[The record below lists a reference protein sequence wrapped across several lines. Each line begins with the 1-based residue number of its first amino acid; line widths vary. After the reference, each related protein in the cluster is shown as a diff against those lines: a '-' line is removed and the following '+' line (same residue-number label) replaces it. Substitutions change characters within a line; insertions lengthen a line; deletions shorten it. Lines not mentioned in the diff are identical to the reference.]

1 MGFREQVIL
10 KMVDFEKG
18 CPKRI
23 QHFLKVYEFAHLIAE
38 AEHMNEKDKELLE
51 VAAIVH
57 DIGIRP
63 SKEKYG
69 YCNGKTQEEEGPKH
83 ARELF
88 EEFEGLSDEF
98 VDRICYLI
106 AHHHTY
112 DNVDGLDYRILI
124 EADFLVNAYEDD
136 MDKEAILTVRNKI
149 FRTRMGMEL
158 LNTMFDLGEVTQ

>member
-1 MGFREQVIL
+1 MGFKEQVIL
-10 KMVDFEKG
+10 KMIEFEKG

-23 QHFLKVYEFAHLIAE
+23 QHFMKVYEFAHIIAE
-38 AEHMNEKDKELLE
+38 EEHLSVKEQELLE
-51 VAAIVH
+51 IAAIVH

-69 YCNGKTQEEEGPKH
+69 YCNGKTQEEEGPKY

-88 EEFEGLSDEF
+88 AEFEGLSDEF

-112 DNVDGLDYRILI
+112 ENVDGLDYRILI

-136 MDKEAILTVRNKI
+136 MDESAILTVRDRI
-149 FRTRMGMEL
+149 FRTHMGTEL
-158 LNTMFDLGEVTQ
+158 LNTMFNLSEG

>member
-1 MGFREQVIL
+1 MEFKEQVIL
-10 KMVDFEKG
+10 KMVEFEKG

-38 AEHMNEKDKELLE
+38 AEDMNEKDQELLE
-51 VAAIVH
+51 IAAIVH
-57 DIGIRP
+57 DIGIKP

-69 YCNGKTQEEEGPKH
+69 YCNGKTQEEEGPKY

-88 EEFEGLSDEF
+88 ADFEGLSDEF

-124 EADFLVNAYEDD
+124 EADFLVNAYEDS
-136 MDKEAILTVRNKI
+136 MDKEAIVKVRDRI
-149 FRTRMGMEL
+149 FRTSKGTEL
-158 LNTMFDLGEVTQ
+158 LDTMFDLGDVT

>member
-1 MGFREQVIL
+1 M
-10 KMVDFEKG
+10 KK
-18 CPKRI
+18 
-23 QHFLKVYEFAHLIAE
+23 
-38 AEHMNEKDKELLE
+38 
-51 VAAIVH
+51 
-57 DIGIRP
+57 IRNYLRLRQ
-63 SKEKYG
+63 YG

-88 EEFEGLSDEF
+88 AEFQGLSDEF

-149 FRTRMGMEL
+149 FRTRMGTEL
-158 LNTMFDLGEVTQ
+158 LNTMFDLGKVTQ